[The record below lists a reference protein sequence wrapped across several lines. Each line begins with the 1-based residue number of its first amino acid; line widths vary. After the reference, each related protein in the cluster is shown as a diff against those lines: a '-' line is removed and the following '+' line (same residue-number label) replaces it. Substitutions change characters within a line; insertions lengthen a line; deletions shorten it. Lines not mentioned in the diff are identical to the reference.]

1 MTRTEA
7 TGTVVVRRLGPDD
20 WPVWR
25 AVRLAALAD
34 APRAFGS
41 SLAREE
47 TYGEADWRRWL
58 DPASGLT
65 AVAMLGEDVVGAVG
79 GYTPAGA
86 DSVLLVAMWARPELR
101 GRGIGNALVAD
112 VLAWA
117 RENGW
122 STVRL
127 RVADGN
133 DAARRLFERNGFA
146 ATGEHE
152 PLESDPTVDT
162 ETLARKV

>member
-1 MTRTEA
+1 MRGTE
-7 TGTVVVRRLGPDD
+7 TVTVQRLTPDD
-20 WPVWR
+20 WQVWR
-25 AVRLAALAD
+25 EVRLAALAD
-34 APRAFGS
+34 SPRAYGS

-47 TYGEADWRRWL
+47 RFGEADWRARL
-58 DPASGLT
+58 DPANGLS
-65 AVAMLGEDVVGAVG
+65 AVALLGERVVGAVG

-86 DSVLLVAMWARPELR
+86 DAVLLIAMWAHPQSR
-101 GRGIGNALVAD
+101 GRGIGDALVAD

-133 DAARRLFERNGFA
+133 LAARRLFERNGFS
-146 ATGEHE
+146 ATGERE
-152 PLESDPTVDT
+152 PLESDPTIGT
-162 ETLARKV
+162 EFLICRV

>member
-1 MTRTEA
+1 MRGTE
-7 TGTVVVRRLGPDD
+7 TVTVRRLAPDD
-20 WPVWR
+20 WVVWR
-25 AVRLAALAD
+25 EVRLAALAD
-34 APRAFGS
+34 APRAYGS

-47 TYGEADWRRWL
+47 GFGEADWRQRL
-58 DPASGLT
+58 EPANGVS
-65 AVAMLGEDVVGAVG
+65 AVAMLGERVVGAVG

-86 DSVLLVAMWARPELR
+86 DAVLLVAMWARPELR
-101 GRGIGNALVAD
+101 GRGVGDALVAD

-133 DAARRLFERNGFA
+133 VAARRLFERNGFA
-146 ATGEHE
+146 ATGERE
-152 PLESDPTVDT
+152 PLESNPTIGTDFLVC
-162 ETLARKV
+162 AV

>member
-1 MTRTEA
+1 MTRTEG
-7 TGTVVVRRLGPDD
+7 TGTVMVRRLGPDD

-41 SLAREE
+41 SLDREE
-47 TYGEADWRRWL
+47 AFGEGEWRQWL
-58 DPASGLT
+58 DPASGLS
-65 AVAMLGEDVVGAVG
+65 AIAMLGEEVAGAVG

-101 GRGIGNALVAD
+101 GRGIGDALVAD

-117 RENGW
+117 ADDGW

-133 DAARRLFERNGFA
+133 VAARRLFERNGFVT
-146 ATGEHE
+146 TGERS
-152 PLESDPTVDT
+152 PLESDPAVGT
-162 ETLARKV
+162 ETFVRKI